1 MAADTRDVQRPAE
14 LPKGIVLDKDG
25 KPCRSC
31 TSGRDFRV
39 WSQMTKSSLRS
50 GGGAATA
57 VGAGAAAAAA
67 TAASSYQHRA
77 PPDDCPA
84 DVETLGRSTW
94 TLLHSIAATYPQAPS
109 VAQQSDLRTFMRTF
123 SRLYPCW
130 MCAEDFQRYMEREHL
145 QVGSR
150 DEFGKW
156 LCEAH
161 NAVNV
166 KLGKATF
173 DCSRWEERWRTG
185 WKDGRCD

>member
-1 MAADTRDVQRPAE
+1 MTSYTHNS
-14 LPKGIVLDKDG
+14 LSLSHS
-25 KPCRSC
+25 CRSC
-31 TSGRDFRV
+31 TSKKDFAS
-39 WSQMTKSSLRS
+39 WAQMAKSSLKS
-50 GGGAATA
+50 GGGNVGAATA
-57 VGAGAAAAAA
+57 GVGAGAAAAAA
-67 TAASSYQHRA
+67 SANSSQQA
-77 PPDDCPA
+77 TPDDCPA

-94 TLLHSIAATYPQAPS
+94 TLLHSIAATYPKTPNT
-109 VAQQSDLRTFMRTF
+109 AQQSDLKTFMGVF

-130 MCAEDFQRYMEREHL
+130 VCAEDFQEYMQKERI

-166 KLGKATF
+166 KLGKQKF
-173 DCSRWEERWRTG
+173 DCSKWEERWRTG